1 MFEKMFVAKKTRRS
15 AKNTQME
22 AVYDVSTTESK
33 TQLFRDFSPKK
44 IKHSLFLVSQV
55 MHLPNYL

>member
-1 MFEKMFVAKKTRRS
+1 MFEKMFVAKKTRRL

-44 IKHSLFLVSQV
+44 INIRFFWFLK
-55 MHLPNYL
+55 